1 MSTGSLAI
9 SDVFVPNVAIGPAP
23 LGPAQTKNTRQFSP
37 APVDDSP
44 TADAPETTT
53 TDNTFTGAQSEPANQ
68 QPQDFRYT
76 LGEKIAPQTPQKP
89 QDGTKS
95 EKQSTA
101 SSVTAQP
108 NPAEPGLA
116 HDALAVATGKEQGT
130 AEVLVEPQVADKYAQ
145 LFAGLKVAQLPL
157 AAGKTAEPATTKLSK
172 MVSATSLPN
181 PAPKHTAA
189 ESLLGAGQS
198 AINQG
203 KIALKTVLPV
213 SSGSLTT
220 DIQSGE
226 GKQVYKV
233 PASNKAV
240 IAAKAPLSQQSSKE
254 LMAEVPASGGKT
266 AIVGEKPA
274 VADTS
279 TAAGSG
285 TQKTAQLNGK
295 ELMSETLA
303 DGDSKAAAAGEK
315 LVVPADQKTTLLN
328 DSFTAAQG
336 KSSDSQAQLVGSGSE
351 KSASVVGKPTNP
363 KAGAN
368 QHDSTAAPELSESA
382 DGSGKEHQQP
392 GNSLSGDSVLK
403 NLNPEQV
410 QVSTAQTKDRGSLTS
425 NNSSDSN
432 AGPLEQI
439 SSPSNPQTPVT
450 EQTSASSQPGKP
462 AGSASSSD
470 GFPSV
475 NEQIQ
480 ESMYSLLRRG
490 DQQITIRLNP
500 PELGRV
506 LIKFQQQQDQITGLL
521 QVDKAQTRAEI
532 QQALPQI
539 IQNLQDLGVQVK
551 RLEVVLTDEQSG
563 QQSFKDQLLQDGWS
577 GRQGSTQAND
587 FNNTSPNKWLTDTDS
602 YQQVNEL
609 REVLVTDGSINV
621 LV

>member
-9 SDVFVPNVAIGPAP
+9 SDVFVPNAATGPAP
-23 LGPAQTKNTRQFSP
+23 SRPAQTKNTRQFSP
-37 APVDDSP
+37 APVDNPP

-76 LGEKIAPQTPQKP
+76 LDEKIAPQTPQKP
-89 QDGTKS
+89 QDSTKS
-95 EKQSTA
+95 EKQSTDSGVA
-101 SSVTAQP
+101 AQP
-108 NPAEPGLA
+108 NSAKPGLA
-116 HDALAVATGKEQGT
+116 RDALAVATGKEQGP
-130 AEVLVEPQVADKYAQ
+130 AEVLVEPQVADKSAQ
-145 LFAGLKVAQLPL
+145 LFADLKVAQFPL
-157 AAGKTAEPATTKLSK
+157 AAGETAEPATTKLSK
-172 MVSATSLPN
+172 MVSATSQPN
-181 PAPKHTAA
+181 PALKRSAA
-189 ESLLGAGQS
+189 ESLFGAGQS

-203 KIALKTVLPV
+203 KIALKTVLPA
-213 SSGSLTT
+213 SSGPLTT
-220 DIQSGE
+220 DTQSGE
-226 GKQVYKV
+226 GKQVDKTL
-233 PASNKAV
+233 ASNKTL

-254 LMAEVPASGGKT
+254 LMAEVLTSGGKT

-279 TAAGSG
+279 AAAGSG

-315 LVVPADQKTTLLN
+315 PVVPADQKTTLLN
-328 DSFTAAQG
+328 DSFTAVQA

-351 KSASVVGKPTNP
+351 KSASVAEKPANP

-368 QHDSTAAPELSESA
+368 QHASAAAPELSESA

-410 QVSTAQTKDRGSLTS
+410 QVSTAQTKDRSDLTS

-439 SSPSNPQTPVT
+439 PSPSNPQTPVT
-450 EQTSASSQPGKP
+450 EQSSASSQPGKP
-462 AGSASSSD
+462 AGSASPSD

-506 LIKFQQQQDQITGLL
+506 LIKFQEQQNQITGLL

-539 IQNLQDLGVQVK
+539 IQNLQDSGVQVK
-551 RLEVVLTDEQSG
+551 RLEVVLTDNQSG
-563 QQSFKDQLLQDGWS
+563 QQPFKDQLLQDGWS
-577 GRQGSTQAND
+577 GRQGSTEADN
-587 FNNTSPNKWLTDTDS
+587 FNNTSPNKWLADTDG
-602 YQQVNEL
+602 YQRLTEL
-609 REVLVTDGSINV
+609 QEVLITDSSVNV
-621 LV
+621 LI